1 MTTGTAS
8 QMQLRQ
14 SCFLLVHILGAQ
26 RCFGDGTG
34 AAVRCGP
41 AEQKVLGLASML
53 AHQKET
59 GKRRPPPQSGRA
71 GHVRL
76 HCLLAAPVARAAQR
90 AVVHAAAL
98 GARIQGLVSSR
109 SICVTTS
116 KLHESARVRSGAAHA
131 ENVLCRMI
139 VVSWA
144 CKPREGGTD
153 RSYGFICAC

>member
-59 GKRRPPPQSGRA
+59 GKRRPPPQSGRVQVTCA
-71 GHVRL
+71 STVFWRHQWHVL
-76 HCLLAAPVARAAQR
+76 PS
-90 AVVHAAAL
+90 AL
-98 GARIQGLVSSR
+98 SYTRPPWALVYRGWSVPGR
-109 SICVTTS
+109 SV
-116 KLHESARVRSGAAHA
+116 
-131 ENVLCRMI
+131 
-139 VVSWA
+139 
-144 CKPREGGTD
+144 
-153 RSYGFICAC
+153 